1 MNTLRESLS
10 NLPGAVSNFI
20 SESASA
26 ASSYI
31 YSAGSETTST
41 DNQTRSCSSKSGSLQ
56 SLTDIENAS
65 SSGVLISERSLPIP
79 STLVKEQW
87 RLIFTSEASVQDLQE
102 AVAHCK
108 DLVMLSNE
116 NSEERRWLVRH
127 LVDLRYSLKEMIDAQ
142 KDQIEI
148 TNTIKTVVGHHF
160 VIRTR
165 GVTRSLSLPTSRNY
179 CDHCTGIIWSVVQA
193 SYMCSDCHYTVH
205 QKCVDSVVRI
215 CAHVIV
221 SERQYPIAD
230 ICPEIGLAAQQY
242 KCAEC
247 HTQLNFIQHSV
258 VQCFGKKKYKNE
270 HFWTEPRLCDYS
282 GLYYCPS
289 CHWNDQSVIP
299 ARVVHNWDF
308 SMRRVSRA
316 SLQEINLFLNKPLI
330 KLEEANPKLF
340 VFLEKLVTLKKLRQ
354 NLVFM
359 RKYLCECRQALADKL
374 LEMEIGTRRYLIQ
387 ANEFYSINDLQQT
400 ESGALTEFLYKVFNT
415 FDNHIRN
422 CPMCKAKAYICEI
435 CSNDEVIFPYDD
447 GCIICDKCNS
457 ICHRVCMTRKNMIC
471 PKCVRLEER
480 RLQRVSKM
488 ENQRHYDCIDQDNSD

>member
-1 MNTLRESLS
+1 MNSLRESLS

-31 YSAGSETTST
+31 YTAGSETTST
-41 DNQTRSCSSKSGSLQ
+41 DNQTRSSSSKSGSLQ

-108 DLVMLSNE
+108 DLVMLSDE

-127 LVDLRYSLKEMIDAQ
+127 LVDLRYSLKEMIEAQ

-165 GVTRSLSLPTSRNY
+165 GVTMSLSLPTSRNY

-247 HTQLNFIQHSV
+247 HTQLNF
-258 VQCFGKKKYKNE
+258 K

-359 RKYLCECRQALADKL
+359 RKYLCECRQASTDKL
-374 LEMEIGTRRYLIQ
+374 LEMEIGSRRYLIQ

-400 ESGALTEFLYKVFNT
+400 ESGTLTEFLYKIFNT
-415 FDNHIRN
+415 FDKHIRN
-422 CPMCKAKAYICEI
+422 CSMCKAKAYICEI
-435 CSNDEVIFPYDD
+435 CSNYEVIFPYDD

-457 ICHRVCMTRKNMIC
+457 IYHRVCMTRKNMIC

-480 RLQRVSKM
+480 RLQRASNV
-488 ENQRHYDCIDQDNSD
+488 ENQRHYDLFDEDNSD